1 MEINC
6 EHVWREVSNYLDGQ
20 VDAELRAAVEAHVR
34 GCKRCAAVLDGTRNV
49 VQVIGDE
56 RVLELPVGF
65 EQRLRQKLEAE
76 MGPLMGPLNIR
87 VPKKSYFGWL
97 AFAAAAALVFA
108 AFALGGGSRP
118 QLKSEMAHPA
128 GVIPATLM
136 VVVSEDGKA
145 FHGGPGCKFLHDRA
159 RLRTIPASQAL
170 AEGYVPCAHCM
181 KQYLSAGLAR
191 PVEVADI
198 DIPGYQSR
206 RTP

>member
-20 VDAELRAAVEAHVR
+20 VDAKLRAAVEEHVR
-34 GCKRCAAVLDGTRNV
+34 GCKRCAAVLDGTRIV

-65 EQRLRQKLEAE
+65 EQRLRQRLEAE
-76 MGPLMGPLNIR
+76 IGPVKIQPR
-87 VPKKSYFGWL
+87 KKSYFGWL
-97 AFAAAAALVFA
+97 ALATAAALVFGVL
-108 AFALGGGSRP
+108 ALGGGSQP

-159 RLRTIPASQAL
+159 RLRTIPVSQAL

-198 DIPGYQSR
+198 YIPGYQSR